1 MSVIQE
7 FFQLDI
13 PSLIMCIFIIMS
25 ALIAIVE
32 IIGKFSNI
40 IGKPVSWIQKKDE
53 DHLLLLQTANDLK
66 AITGKYEESVRQSII
81 HDNRIKDSVMTLS
94 EKVDILADAIQKM
107 KEIQDKDKL
116 SEYKDRIGQSYR
128 YYSERKYSD
137 ANPIPYWNNMER
149 DTMRGLIEQYEAH
162 GGKNSFVHTV
172 VEPEMQKWKIID

>member
-7 FFQLDI
+7 LFQLDI
-13 PSLIMCIFIIMS
+13 PSLIMCTFIIMS

-53 DHLLLLQTANDLK
+53 DHLLLLQTAN
-66 AITGKYEESVRQSII
+66 TT
-81 HDNRIKDSVMTLS
+81 MTLS
-94 EKVDILADAIQKM
+94 EKVDILADAIHKM

-137 ANPIPYWNNMER
+137 ANPIPYWNRMER
-149 DTMRGLIEQYEAH
+149 DTMQSLIEQYEAH

-172 VEPEMQKWKIID
+172 VEPEMQKWKIIG